1 MSTAVI
7 PIDQQSLY
15 ISQADA
21 DFMPVMQITRA
32 IERYNMVLQFTQQ
45 IMKAGKDF
53 GEIPGTDKPTL
64 LKPGAEKLCSF
75 FGLTPRFTIVEKVE
89 TWEGSEPF
97 FYYWYKCQLLRG
109 ERVIGEGDGSANS
122 RESKHRYRW
131 VGASQ
136 LPPGADPTK
145 YESRDGS
152 IVEMDF
158 AITKAETTGKYGK
171 PNSYWQAFKDA
182 ISAGTAERT
191 QKDTRNGP
199 KLAWKIGAPV
209 YRVPNPDIAD
219 QVNTLQKMSQKRSFI
234 AATLIACNA
243 SEYYT
248 QDIEDMVDVTP
259 PEPHTT
265 PQRDT
270 ANGNGAGENQ
280 PDGPI
285 PDSGSRPQVPVEL
298 KGAMERIRKA
308 SKVGDQ
314 IRVELTKIC
323 DLMTERAGSLGNE
336 EYNRITEAFRV
347 SNPDPKKW
355 RPSMI
360 DDLLVEAWTAYQ
372 ALPTPESETEDAK

>member
-1 MSTAVI
+1 MQVLTR
-7 PIDQQSLY
+7 DE
-15 ISQADA
+15 

-89 TWEGSEPF
+89 AWEGAEPF

-109 ERVIGEGDGSANS
+109 ERVIGEGDGSSNS

-136 LPPGADPTK
+136 LPPGTAPEK
-145 YESRDGS
+145 FESRDGS

-158 AITKAETTGKYGK
+158 AIQKAETTGKFGK
-171 PNSYWQAFKDA
+171 PVAYWQAFKTA
-182 ISAGTAERT
+182 IDNGTAERT
-191 QKDTRNGP
+191 TKELKNGEKRP
-199 KLAWKIGAPV
+199 AWKIGAPV

-248 QDIEDMVDVTP
+248 QDIEDLVDVAA
-259 PEPHTT
+259 PEPM
-265 PQRDT
+265 R
-270 ANGNGAGENQ
+270 EQ
-280 PDGPI
+280 PKHEPVQESRAI
-285 PDSGSRPQVPVEL
+285 PEALKRVFSRLRQGKPSET
-298 KGAMERIRKA
+298 IKA
-308 SKVGDQ
+308 
-314 IRVELTKIC
+314 ELTKIGNI
-323 DLMTERAGSLGNE
+323 MIERAGERGTNE
-336 EYNRITEAFRV
+336 YDRITTGFKER
-347 SNPDPKKW
+347 NPDPKKW
-355 RPSMI
+355 TPSLIEDMFIELWDACEALGAPETPFDEGKDPRPFGG
-360 DDLLVEAWTAYQ
+360 Q
-372 ALPTPESETEDAK
+372 